1 MFITSNF
8 LLSSTIFS
16 KFVVSVVVRNHFL
29 LVSIFVCS
37 DWNLKCLI
45 VFRFMFHLFQ
55 QLTLKQYKV
64 QLVLRLTWL
73 AVAHYV
79 SDRPVN
85 RLGKAGHLADIT
97 CIVHYDA
104 FSNFFVCLK
113 WLDFWKLLWYCKKI
127 NFVPVNFW
135 NKYKFSS
142 KV

>member
-1 MFITSNF
+1 MDFFALFHYLFKIGDVF
-8 LLSSTIFS
+8 LPIS
-16 KFVVSVVVRNHFL
+16 NHFL

-37 DWNLKCLI
+37 GWNLKYLI
-45 VFRFMFHLFQ
+45 VFRFMFPLFQ
-55 QLTLKQYKV
+55 QLTLKQYTG
-64 QLVLRLTWL
+64 QLVLMLTWL

-85 RLGKAGHLADIT
+85 RLGKAGQLADIT

-135 NKYKFSS
+135 KKYKFSS